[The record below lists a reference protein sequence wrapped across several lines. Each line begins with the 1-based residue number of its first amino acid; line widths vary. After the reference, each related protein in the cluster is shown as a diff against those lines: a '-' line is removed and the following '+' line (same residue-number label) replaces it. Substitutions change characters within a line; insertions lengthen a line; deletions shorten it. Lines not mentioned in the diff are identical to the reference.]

1 MPAGSRVLDLACGTG
16 RHSLLF
22 AEQSGCKV
30 LGVDSSA
37 VAIELMRARDPGIET
52 MVCAAE
58 EFAFAE
64 EAFDLAIVSMFLDRN
79 LFPKIRACVKP
90 GGRVAMAI
98 PLVDGREGV
107 KPMNPDYLLEP
118 GELAA
123 EFHAPDW
130 VCEHSIETLPH
141 PPARRIAEWI
151 ARKSTTA
158 GTRRPGR

>member
-1 MPAGSRVLDLACGTG
+1 MTWDERYRKGDHAHLPPLEFLRTLAARMPAGSRVLDLACGTG

-90 GGRVAMAI
+90 G
-98 PLVDGREGV
+98 
-107 KPMNPDYLLEP
+107 
-118 GELAA
+118 ELAA